1 MNETANPTEP
11 SAGQPAVAD
20 GHGDALS
27 FVHFTDPHLT
37 SPAGAGAVAL
47 ANKRVLGYLS
57 WRRRRRFIHQREVL
71 AALVADVQA
80 RSPGQIAV
88 TGDLTQVGL
97 PAECEDALAWL
108 SSLAPPERVSLVP
121 GNHDRYVAADWSRT
135 IGRWH
140 AFMASDDDSVRIA
153 NCTGGRHGFPTL
165 RVRGPVAFIGLS
177 SACASPP
184 LMATGRLGRRQ
195 RVAFAEL
202 LTETA
207 ARGLFRVVLIHHP
220 PVPGSYKWRKRLT
233 DGGELVEVLSEHG
246 AGLVLHGHTH
256 RLMVN
261 SVTGPDGQAI
271 PVVGLSSASAAGS
284 APERHARYSL
294 WTVQRHR
301 GAHTLSHAA
310 RVYEP
315 SSGAFADDDWDPLSA
330 I

>member
-1 MNETANPTEP
+1 MNETANPTAP
-11 SAGQPAVAD
+11 PAGQAAVAD
-20 GHGDALS
+20 DHDDTLS
-27 FVHFTDPHLT
+27 FVHLTDPHLT
-37 SPAGAGAVAL
+37 SPAGAGAAAL
-47 ANKRVLGYLS
+47 ANKRMLGYLS

-71 AALVADVQA
+71 TALVADIQA
-80 RSPGQIAV
+80 HSPGQIAV

-108 SSLAPPERVSLVP
+108 ESLAPPERISLVP

-140 AFMASDDDSVRIA
+140 EFMASDNDALQIA
-153 NCTGGRHGFPTL
+153 SCTGGRHGFPTL

-177 SACASPP
+177 SACATPP
-184 LMATGRLGRRQ
+184 FMATGRLGRRQ

-207 ARGLFRVVLIHHP
+207 ARDLFRVVLIHHP

-233 DGGELVEVLSEHG
+233 DGGELVDVLREHG

-261 SVTGPDGQAI
+261 GVTGPDGRSI

-284 APERHARYSL
+284 APDRHARYSL
-294 WTVQRHR
+294 WTVRR
-301 GAHTLSHAA
+301 REGAHTLSHAA
-310 RVYEP
+310 RVYDP
-315 SSGAFADDDWDPLSA
+315 SSGTFADDDWNPLLA
-330 I
+330 A